1 MHLERHRNDYINE
14 VAMKNSKNAVM
25 VCRVIQVYKRPMQ
38 YKDTSLKRKIKAKNK
53 KKWKKM
59 ERVGTGD
66 GMME

>member
-1 MHLERHRNDYINE
+1 
-14 VAMKNSKNAVM
+14 M
-25 VCRVIQVYKRPMQ
+25 VSRVIWVYKRPMQ

-53 KKWKKM
+53 KEMEKM